1 MMKPPTLILSLAFTA
16 LAAVVAPAAHAAVC
30 VQLDTTHDNLTDQER
45 AGTMTMLVQT
55 LQQQG
60 QQVATEGCQGTYVV
74 YHVRLGYS
82 VNVVLQGPGG
92 YRQGTA
98 RAIEEVPA
106 LYSQMIRS
114 LLTGQPMNTANGTV
128 DRTNVTSGQVA
139 PNRVDADSLWY
150 ARLGYA
156 GIAGPS
162 FGGGPA
168 FGFGYRYELDSIGID
183 FSFLNFVVPSSN
195 SSSGSVGISWSLIKL
210 EGLYFLNPIAN
221 GSIYLGAGASWGL
234 MAVGNGNSTATSTT
248 INTLTGSGLQ
258 GEATVGYEFLRAS
271 TIRMFAQADAT
282 LPFYKVSGSTTTFDA
297 MGNPTTST
305 SDTWAPIFT
314 LSVGIGWGRGTARVH
329 LVP

>member
-1 MMKPPTLILSLAFTA
+1 MMKPPALVLSLALTT
-16 LAAVVAPAAHAAVC
+16 LAVVAVPAAAHAAVC
-30 VQLDTTHDNLTDQER
+30 VQLDTTHDNLSEQER

-92 YRQGTA
+92 YRQATA

-106 LYSQMIRS
+106 LYSQMVHS
-114 LLTGQPMNTANGTV
+114 LLTGQPMSTANGTV

-139 PNRVDADSLWY
+139 PNRVEADSLWY

-195 SSSGSVGISWSLIKL
+195 GSSSSSGLSGSLIKL
-210 EGLYFLNPIAN
+210 QGLYFLNPIAN
-221 GSIYLGAGASWGL
+221 GSLYLGAGAAWGFTASVDEDA
-234 MAVGNGNSTATSTT
+234 MGNFSTLS
-248 INTLTGSGLQ
+248 GSGLQ
-258 GEATVGYEFLRAS
+258 GEATLGYEFLRAS

-282 LPFYKVSGSTTTFDA
+282 LPFYKISGSTTTFNT
-297 MGNPTTST
+297 MGFPSTTT
-305 SDTWAPIFT
+305 TNETWAPIFA
-314 LSVGIGWGRGTARVH
+314 LSVGIGWGRGTARIHV
-329 LVP
+329 VP

>member
-1 MMKPPTLILSLAFTA
+1 MMKPPALILSLALTT
-16 LAAVVAPAAHAAVC
+16 LAAVAAPAAAQAAVC
-30 VQLDTTHDNLTDQER
+30 VQLDTTHDNLSEQER

-92 YRQGTA
+92 YRQGMA

-106 LYSQMIRS
+106 LYSQMVHS
-114 LLTGQPMNTANGTV
+114 LLTCQPMSTANGTV

-139 PNRVDADSLWY
+139 PNRVEADSLWY

-156 GIAGPS
+156 GIVGPK
-162 FGGGPA
+162 FGGGPT

-195 SSSGSVGISWSLIKL
+195 GSNTSVGFSGSLIKL
-210 EGLYFLNPIAN
+210 QGLYFLNPIAN
-221 GSIYLGAGASWGL
+221 GSMYLGAGAAWGFTASYEEDSL
-234 MAVGNGNSTATSTT
+234 GNVRSLS
-248 INTLTGSGLQ
+248 GSGLQ
-258 GEATVGYEFLRAS
+258 GEATLGYEFLRAS

-282 LPFYKVSGSTTTFDA
+282 LPFYKMTGSTFSTTGATF
-297 MGNPTTST
+297 TTTDES
-305 SDTWAPIFT
+305 WAPTFA
-314 LSVGIGWGRGTARVH
+314 LSVGIGWGRGTSRVH

>member
-1 MMKPPTLILSLAFTA
+1 MMKPSTLILSLALTT
-16 LAAVVAPAAHAAVC
+16 LAAVAAPAAAHAAVC
-30 VQLDTTHDNLTDQER
+30 VQLDTAHDNLSEQER

-60 QQVATEGCQGTYVV
+60 QQVGTEGCQGTYVV

-92 YRQGTA
+92 YRQGMA

-106 LYSQMIRS
+106 LYSQMVRS

-128 DRTNVTSGQVA
+128 DRTNVTSAQVA
-139 PNRVDADSLWY
+139 PNRVEADSLWY
-150 ARLGYA
+150 VRLGYA
-156 GIAGPS
+156 GIVGPK

-195 SSSGSVGISWSLIKL
+195 SSNTSVGFSGSIIKL
-210 EGLYFLNPIAN
+210 QGLYFLNPIAN
-221 GSIYLGAGASWGL
+221 GSMYLGAGAAWGFTASYEEDSL
-234 MAVGNGNSTATSTT
+234 GNIRSLS
-248 INTLTGSGLQ
+248 GSGLQ
-258 GEATVGYEFLRAS
+258 GEATLGYEFLRAS

-282 LPFYKVSGSTTTFDA
+282 LPFYKMTGSTF
-297 MGNPTTST
+297 ST
-305 SDTWAPIFT
+305 NDESWAPTFA

-329 LVP
+329 LVQ